1 MVQTFRKVM
10 LAAALVLA
18 LASCGRKET
27 LATLS
32 VEGDQEVEE
41 VFSLARRWI
50 WGPGILV
57 HWITKTQSCNI
68 RKSLPIIRRT
78 RMRMQGCMRRMRH

>member
-41 VFSLARRWI
+41 VFS
-50 WGPGILV
+50 G
-57 HWITKTQSCNI
+57 
-68 RKSLPIIRRT
+68 
-78 RMRMQGCMRRMRH
+78 QGAGSGGRVYWYTGLSKRNPAIYGNHCP

>member
-41 VFSLARRWI
+41 VFSLARALDLGAGYI
-50 WGPGILV
+50 GYTG
-57 HWITKTQSCNI
+57 
-68 RKSLPIIRRT
+68 LPKRNPAIY
-78 RMRMQGCMRRMRH
+78 GNHCP